1 MAKFSDLNVSFRTSP
16 TNNVAVLTDLANIK
30 KSLERLFS
38 TGKGD
43 VPFNRDY
50 GTSLKTL
57 LFENNVDPSDVEMF
71 LYMDISRFEPRVSLN
86 PANIAIEKNGNQ
98 YIVSC
103 TFTVPALGKTEGTV
117 NATITSE

>member
-16 TNNVAVLTDLANIK
+16 TNNVVVLTDLANIK

-43 VPFNRDY
+43 VPFNREY

-71 LYMDISRFEPRVSLN
+71 LYMDISRFEPRVRLN
-86 PANIAIEKNGNQ
+86 PANIAIEKKVIN
-98 YIVSC
+98 I
-103 TFTVPALGKTEGTV
+103 L
-117 NATITSE
+117 